1 MNSLSLAANGLL
13 IQLVMDLRSGYLR
26 RCESLG
32 ITREEM
38 QMLQRLTLE
47 ELHYLS
53 TSEVSV
59 ITVAINHSN
68 LSRMLQQART
78 EQQRLQKI
86 DRVLAL
92 GGSIE
97 FMTTWFGLSST
108 DVAARR
114 RIVGIDVR
122 PGRGNILSDEE
133 NTTLWHIW
141 QEAGIEDV
149 ESPEGL
155 DAMMQA
161 SEKMNVS
168 LTSVWHAVKGWHR
181 TQQGIPAK
189 SPSGKN
195 A

>member
-168 LTSVWHAVKGWHR
+168 LTSVWHAVKGWHK
-181 TQQGIPAK
+181 TQQGVPAK
-189 SPSGKN
+189 STPGKN